1 MKGYKAF
8 NKGLVCQGKQ
18 YEVGKTFEEEGK
30 RICEAG
36 VMHFCETPFDVLD
49 YYPLIDDK
57 GDFTEFAEV
66 EASEPILRQDNKC
79 ATNKLHIK
87 AKISFFDFIKAGIDF
102 LIETTKTS
110 KTFSKKIN
118 ERFAQIG
125 SSGYGAQIGSSG
137 DGAQIGSSGDGA
149 KIGSS
154 GDGAQIGSSGDG
166 AQIGSSGYGAKIG
179 SSGDGAKIGSSGY
192 GAKIGSSGY
201 GAKIKSEGSNCVIC
215 CAGHNSIVSAKKGS
229 WITLAEWACNNEG
242 KLFPR
247 FVKTVYVDGKKIKED
262 TNYILKNGK
271 FLEVK

>member
-1 MKGYKAF
+1 MIGYKAF

-18 YEVGKTFEEEGK
+18 YEVGKTFEEDGK

-87 AKISFFDFIKAGIDF
+87 AKISFLYFIKAGIDF

-110 KTFSKKIN
+110 KTFVKKIN

-137 DGAQIGSSGDGA
+137 DGAQ
-149 KIGSS
+149 
-154 GDGAQIGSSGDG
+154 
-166 AQIGSSGYGAKIG
+166 
-179 SSGDGAKIGSSGY
+179 
-192 GAKIGSSGY
+192 
-201 GAKIKSEGSNCVIC
+201 IKSEGSNCVIC

-262 TNYILKNGK
+262 TNYILRNGK

>member
-8 NKGLVCQGKQ
+8 EEGLTCRGKQ
-18 YEVGKTFEEEGK
+18 YEVGKTYKENGK
-30 RICEAG
+30 TICNPG
-36 VMHFCETPFDVLD
+36 VMHFCENPFDTLD
-49 YYPLIDDK
+49 YYPLVDDA
-57 GDFTEFAEV
+57 GRFSEFAEV
-66 EASEPILRQDNKC
+66 EAEEPILRGDDNKC

-87 AKISFFDFIKAGIDF
+87 AKLSFGEFIKAGIDF
-102 LIETTKTS
+102 LIEKTTFKNSRKKTS
-110 KTFSKKIN
+110 DKN
-118 ERFAQIG
+118 FAQIG
-125 SSGYGAQIGSSG
+125 SSG
-137 DGAQIGSSGDGA
+137 D
-149 KIGSS
+149 
-154 GDGAQIGSSGDG
+154 
-166 AQIGSSGYGAKIG
+166 GAKIG

-201 GAKIKSEGSNCVIC
+201 GAKIGSSGYGAQIKSEGSNCVIC